1 MAHDLRKTVQILP
14 HEFFFLIRRRSIKY
28 GTVCHISGNEDIFTQ
43 FKYQY
48 ERPHEFIHNTC
59 ESYTT
64 FSICLSIPVYCIQE
78 AQPHFIFMRNL
89 PTFGIYRG
97 NFAKRKKFFLPFL
110 FDLL

>member
-1 MAHDLRKTVQILP
+1 MKISLHNSKIRMKDRMNLYTAHAK
-14 HEFFFLIRRRSIKY
+14 
-28 GTVCHISGNEDIFTQ
+28 
-43 FKYQY
+43 
-48 ERPHEFIHNTC
+48 
-59 ESYTT
+59 SYTT
-64 FSICLSIPVYCIQE
+64 FSVRLSIPVYSIQE